1 MKARKRAGTVGKVL
15 GCALLLV
22 IALFPIYWLVA
33 MAIRPTSEMQGHI
46 SLIPQ
51 SLTIE
56 HFISLFVSKGFGQAA
71 INSLQTTLSSLVLS
85 LIVGVCAAYILARRR
100 FRFGLKRPMTYWV
113 LLVRVLPPVAF
124 TIPLYTM
131 FSKIGLLNTKIPV
144 TLACVLINV
153 PLIIWFLISFFQ
165 DLPEEVEES
174 AKVDGATEWQLFRK
188 IVLPLVAPGIAAVA
202 MLSFMYAWNEY
213 TYTVIF
219 TRSPSNYTVP
229 LALSVLNTEDNL
241 TNFGLA
247 ACGGG
252 GEDTADE
259 GSEGSTSGEPTK
271 MTLILRGGAYGESL
285 EASLAPFEAE
295 HNVDIEVMLM
305 SFDDL
310 HTGIALD
317 AVNEVGT
324 YDLCMVDG
332 SWMAEFTENGVLAN
346 LSEMGYSFDDD
357 IIPATTTICKVGE
370 DIYLAPYYGN
380 VTVMMYNKQLLADA
394 GYAPEDIDSFADLMD
409 IAQKTKAADSNKN
422 GFLIR
427 GGSADNILSDFLPHL
442 VVHGGWV
449 VDENNNPTVD
459 TPEFKAAM
467 QEYLDLY
474 ALGSTLD
481 KDDIVASVTSG
492 ETALAQIWPGWY
504 TPTADGPAN
513 YTTIPTKLTD
523 DSAPVDAVALQG
535 VWCIGIPD
543 NAPHKDLALELLE
556 YVMSPEVQLASIENN
571 GVPCRYS
578 CLTDS
583 TVLETYPHLQTVCGA
598 LETGVYRP
606 VIEEWTEFTNI
617 LGTEMDN
624 VIQGT
629 KTLDE
634 ALSYAQ
640 EQLEQLMAG

>member
-85 LIVGVCAAYILARRR
+85 LIVGICAAYILARRR

-247 ACGGG
+247 AAGGVVSVIPI
-252 GEDTADE
+252 TLFVIFAQNYLI
-259 GSEGSTSGEPTK
+259 SG
-271 MTLILRGGAYGESL
+271 LSSGAVKE
-285 EASLAPFEAE
+285 
-295 HNVDIEVMLM
+295 
-305 SFDDL
+305 
-310 HTGIALD
+310 
-317 AVNEVGT
+317 
-324 YDLCMVDG
+324 
-332 SWMAEFTENGVLAN
+332 
-346 LSEMGYSFDDD
+346 
-357 IIPATTTICKVGE
+357 
-370 DIYLAPYYGN
+370 
-380 VTVMMYNKQLLADA
+380 
-394 GYAPEDIDSFADLMD
+394 
-409 IAQKTKAADSNKN
+409 
-422 GFLIR
+422 
-427 GGSADNILSDFLPHL
+427 
-442 VVHGGWV
+442 
-449 VDENNNPTVD
+449 
-459 TPEFKAAM
+459 
-467 QEYLDLY
+467 
-474 ALGSTLD
+474 
-481 KDDIVASVTSG
+481 
-492 ETALAQIWPGWY
+492 
-504 TPTADGPAN
+504 
-513 YTTIPTKLTD
+513 
-523 DSAPVDAVALQG
+523 
-535 VWCIGIPD
+535 
-543 NAPHKDLALELLE
+543 
-556 YVMSPEVQLASIENN
+556 
-571 GVPCRYS
+571 
-578 CLTDS
+578 
-583 TVLETYPHLQTVCGA
+583 
-598 LETGVYRP
+598 
-606 VIEEWTEFTNI
+606 
-617 LGTEMDN
+617 
-624 VIQGT
+624 
-629 KTLDE
+629 
-634 ALSYAQ
+634 
-640 EQLEQLMAG
+640 